1 MTKYEITYV
10 YPLEHL
16 LTRKTHHDIIINN
29 DDLSDY
35 NEFQVQVHLE
45 NLAEK
50 LRLETVFRIL
60 SINLVQEVI

>member
-1 MTKYEITYV
+1 MTYEIEYC

-16 LTRKTHHDIIINN
+16 LTRKIYHDIIINN
-29 DDLSDY
+29 DDLSGY
-35 NEFQVQVHLE
+35 CEFQVQVHLE

-60 SINLVQEVI
+60 SINLVPEVIE